1 MEKGPG
7 ACQRGIFPL
16 QYKGMKKVIILLIAV
31 IGAAACYYY
40 CSHLPEQEGRFEV
53 AGTVEVPQR
62 LLQLAQAD
70 NNSCAI
76 IVKNE
81 ADIPVAIKRVVNPK
95 FPLAFTLGEEDLLTE
110 NVAGD
115 LKLEVQINRHGQLG
129 IIKEGDVFG
138 AAEGTIDAHS
148 KGVTVE
154 AGKTLGKVQLARN
167 VKGNFFRT
175 AAR

>member
-1 MEKGPG
+1 
-7 ACQRGIFPL
+7 
-16 QYKGMKKVIILLIAV
+16 MKNIIALLLV
-31 IGAAACYYY
+31 AACAGGYYY
-40 CSHLPEQEGRFEV
+40 YKHLPEQEGRFNLT
-53 AGTVEVPQR
+53 GTVVVPER

-81 ADIPVAIKRVVNPK
+81 ADVPVAIKRVVNPK
-95 FPLAFTLGEEDLLTE
+95 FPLQFTLGEEDLLAE
-110 NVAGD
+110 SVDGH
-115 LKLEVQINRHGQLG
+115 LKLEVQINSHGQLG

-138 AAEGTIDAHS
+138 SVEGTINANAKDI
-148 KGVTVE
+148 TVE
-154 AGKTLGKVQLARN
+154 AGKTLGKVQLAKN

>member
-1 MEKGPG
+1 
-7 ACQRGIFPL
+7 
-16 QYKGMKKVIILLIAV
+16 MKKIIALVLAV
-31 IGAAACYYY
+31 ICAGVCYYY
-40 CSHLPEQEGRFEV
+40 CKHLPAQEGRFNL
-53 AGTVEVPQR
+53 AGTITVPER

-81 ADIPVAIKRVVNPK
+81 ADLPVAIKRVVNPK
-95 FPLAFTLGEEDLLTE
+95 FPLQFTLGEEDLLTE
-110 NVAGD
+110 SVGD
-115 LKLEVQINRHGQLG
+115 ELKLEVQINNHGQLG

-138 AAEGTIDAHS
+138 SVDGFVTAHA
-148 KGVTVE
+148 KDIQVE
-154 AGKTLGKVQLARN
+154 AGKTLGKVQLAKN